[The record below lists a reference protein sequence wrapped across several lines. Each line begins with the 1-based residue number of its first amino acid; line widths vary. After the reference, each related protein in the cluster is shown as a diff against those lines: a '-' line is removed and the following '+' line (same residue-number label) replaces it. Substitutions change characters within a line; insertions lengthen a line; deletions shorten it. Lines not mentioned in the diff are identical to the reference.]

1 MQMQTLWMVLI
12 GIGIFLLLVLIQVV
26 MRVKK
31 PVQHAVGGAA
41 VGLGALLAVN
51 LLSGFTG
58 VSLSMSP
65 LVLGVSSVAGIPGVT
80 TLLFLN
86 LLASV

>member
-1 MQMQTLWMVLI
+1 MQTLWMVLI

-26 MRVKK
+26 MHVKK
-31 PVQHAVGGAA
+31 PVQHAVGGIA
-41 VGLGALLAVN
+41 VGLCALLAVS

-65 LVLGVSSVAGIPGVT
+65 LTIGVSSVAGIPGVT
-80 TLLFLN
+80 MLLFLN
-86 LLASV
+86 LLTSV